1 MIISSVH
8 ILQLSIIY
16 FLSITYLFY
25 YLLQFSFVYIL
36 SITYLWY
43 LLSIKIIY
51 CIYFIYSLSIL
62 LSIFSITYIFYYLFY
77 LFPMYSI
84 MYILSITYILYYLF
98 QLSIIYILYYT
109 FYYYFQLPFIVNVT
123 HSSTPKQTKSNRG
136 SGCGSVV
143 GTVASNTRGPR
154 FDSSHWQNFYFE
166 HLHSANCIEKTKI
179 KQKEAGN
186 GLFKNPI

>member
-1 MIISSVH
+1 MVSIIYKNYLLY
-8 ILQLSIIY
+8 IFYLFPIYSIIY
-16 FLSITYLFY
+16 FFY
-25 YLLQFSFVYIL
+25 YLYI
-36 SITYLWY
+36 
-43 LLSIKIIY
+43 
-51 CIYFIYSLSIL
+51 
-62 LSIFSITYIFYYLFY
+62 LFY